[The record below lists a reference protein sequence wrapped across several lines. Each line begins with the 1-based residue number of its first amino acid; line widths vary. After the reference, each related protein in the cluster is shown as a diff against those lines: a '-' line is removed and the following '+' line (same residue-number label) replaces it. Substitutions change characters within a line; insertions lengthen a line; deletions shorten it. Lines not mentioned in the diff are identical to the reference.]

1 MTATSAA
8 AAAGATV
15 HGYPRQ
21 GPNRELKKAV
31 EGYWKGRVTAAGLQQ
46 TAKDLR
52 AANWRQLAETGI
64 HEVPTGDFSYYDHML
79 DTSVMVGA
87 VPERHRAAVAADTL
101 AGYFAMARGTQD
113 VAPLEMTKWFDT
125 NYHYLVPELGPDTVF
140 AADATKQVT
149 ELKEALALGLAARPV
164 LVGPVTYLLLAKP
177 APGVAADF
185 EPLSLLERL
194 LPVYAELL
202 ADLRAAGA
210 AWVQLDEPALIQ
222 DRTPQELAA
231 AERAHRALG
240 GLTDR
245 PKLLVASYFDRLG
258 DALPVLAKAPV
269 DGLAVDFTG
278 AAAAN
283 LDALAAVGG
292 LPGKRLVA
300 GVVNGRNIWIDDL
313 EKSLTTLG
321 TLLGLAGRVDVSASC
336 SLLHVPLDAQAEGDI
351 DPEVLRWLSF
361 ARQKTAEIATLAKGL
376 AQGTDTIGAELAANR
391 AALASPHRLR
401 THPRPGGAGPGRGR
415 HGGRDPPL
423 PVLRRAHLGAARA
436 LRLPLLPTT
445 TIGSFPQTT
454 ELRTARA
461 DLRAGR
467 IDPDAYEERIR
478 TEIRDVLAFQ
488 EKAGIDVLVHGEPER
503 NDMVQYFAEQLT
515 GYLATRHGWV
525 QSYGTR
531 YVRPPILAGDLS
543 RPEPMTVRWARY
555 ARSLTE
561 RPVKGMLT
569 GPVTMLAWSFVRDDS
584 PSGTRH
590 ARSPSRCATKWAT
603 WRPPAPRSS
612 RSTNP
617 HCARPS
623 RCAPPT
629 ARPTWPGRPRRSASP
644 PPEYGPT
651 PRSTPTC
658 ATPSSATSCRRSTI
672 WTPTSSAWRPPAPT
686 CRSPT
691 NWPDTATP
699 AKPAPA
705 STTST
710 PPGCPVPKRPRPCS
724 ARASKPS
731 RPSGCGSTP
740 TAASRPAAGRDQGL
754 PGEPG
759 HRRTNHP
766 CGAAGQ
772 YVLIPVRGPERPGCA
787 AAPARGPVPVPAR
800 REAGQDGPGAA
811 AKSGSAG
818 HRRAPPTRSSPHDRR
833 AALRPPHR
841 PPGSHQRAGAPLPR
855 AVRGPDRVGRRG
867 HGMGRERRVHGRGG
881 PHVRDPAAQPGR
893 PGAPA
898 ARRTVGV
905 RPAPAGVRPGEKAV
919 LIGWW
924 VRALTGRSG
933 SAPRSDPRT

>member
-1 MTATSAA
+1 MTAKSAA

-31 EGYWKGRVTAAGLQQ
+31 EGYWKGRVTAAGLRQ

-87 VPERHRAAVAADTL
+87 IPPRHRAAVAADTL

-140 AADATKQVT
+140 AADATKQAA

-177 APGVAADF
+177 APGTVADF
-185 EPLSLLERL
+185 QPLSLLERL

-210 AWVQLDEPALIQ
+210 EWVQLDEPALVQ
-222 DRTPQELAA
+222 DRTQQELAA
-231 AERAHRALG
+231 AERAYRELG

-269 DGLAVDFTG
+269 DGLAVDFTE

-283 LDALAAVGG
+283 LDALAAAGG

-300 GVVNGRNIWIDDL
+300 GVVNGRNIWINDL

-336 SLLHVPLDAQAEGDI
+336 SLLHVPLDVQAERDV

-376 AQGTDTIGAELAANR
+376 AQGTDAIGAELAANR
-391 AALASPHRLR
+391 AALASR
-401 THPRPGGAGPGRGR
+401 TNSALTH
-415 HGGRDPPL
+415 DPAVRARAAAVTEAETRRSPSYAD
-423 PVLRRAHLGAARA
+423 RTSAQRAHLG
-436 LRLPLLPTT
+436 LPVLPTT

-467 IDPDAYEERIR
+467 IDTDAYEERIR

-515 GYLATRHGWV
+515 GYLATQHGWV

-543 RPEPMTVRWARY
+543 RPGPMTVRWTQY
-555 ARSLTE
+555 AQSLTE

-569 GPVTMLAWSFVRDDS
+569 GPVTMLAWSFVRDDQ
-584 PSGTRH
+584 PLGDTARQVALALRDEVGDLEAAGTSVIQVDEPALRETLPLR
-590 ARSPSRCATKWAT
+590 AADRDAYLAWAT
-603 WRPPAPRSS
+603 EAFRL
-612 RSTNP
+612 
-617 HCARPS
+617 
-623 RCAPPT
+623 
-629 ARPTWPGRPRRSASP
+629 
-644 PPEYGPT
+644 
-651 PRSTPTC
+651 
-658 ATPSSATSCRRSTI
+658 
-672 WTPTSSAWRPPAPT
+672 
-686 CRSPT
+686 
-691 NWPDTATP
+691 
-699 AKPAPA
+699 
-705 STTST
+705 TT
-710 PPGCPVPKRPRPCS
+710 
-724 ARASKPS
+724 
-731 RPSGCGSTP
+731 
-740 TAASRPAAGRDQGL
+740 
-754 PGEPG
+754 
-759 HRRTNHP
+759 
-766 CGAAGQ
+766 
-772 YVLIPVRGPERPGCA
+772 
-787 AAPARGPVPVPAR
+787 
-800 REAGQDGPGAA
+800 
-811 AKSGSAG
+811 
-818 HRRAPPTRSSPHDRR
+818 
-833 AALRPPHR
+833 
-841 PPGSHQRAGAPLPR
+841 
-855 AVRGPDRVGRRG
+855 
-867 HGMGRERRVHGRGG
+867 
-881 PHVRDPAAQPGR
+881 
-893 PGAPA
+893 
-898 ARRTVGV
+898 
-905 RPAPAGVRPGEKAV
+905 AGVRPDTQIHTHMCYAEFGDIVQAIDDLDADVISLEAARSHMQVAHELAEHGYPREAGPGVYDIHSPRVPGAEEATALLRRGLEAIPPERLWVNPDCGLKTR
-919 LIGWW
+919 GWPETRASLENLVAAART
-924 VRALTGRSG
+924 VRAELPDRAS
-933 SAPRSDPRT
+933 